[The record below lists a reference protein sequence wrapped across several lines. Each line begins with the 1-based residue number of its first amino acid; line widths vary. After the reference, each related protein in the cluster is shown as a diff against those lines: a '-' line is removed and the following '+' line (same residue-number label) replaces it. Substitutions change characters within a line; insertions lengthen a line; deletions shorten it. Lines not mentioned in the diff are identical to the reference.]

1 MNEKDLKI
9 LFDKVKE
16 AEFIQDLAG
25 SALTNAECD
34 YNRAEAVYIELE
46 QIYATAL
53 AKYKK

>member
-1 MNEKDLKI
+1 MKEKDLKT
-9 LFDKVKE
+9 LFNKVKE

-25 SALTNAECD
+25 STLTNAECD

-46 QIYATAL
+46 QIYAAAL